1 LTSQSSL
8 AKEMERIRR
17 NGYAVDNEEVVPGC
31 RCVAVPIPNG
41 RAEPLAAISVSGPP
55 TLVTPVREAELANII
70 RETCFQIAAQL
81 GHQPTAYP
89 AVVG

>member
-1 LTSQSSL
+1 MKSRLY
-8 AKEMERIRR
+8 KK
-17 NGYAVDNEEVVPGC
+17 YNEEVVPGC

-55 TLVTPVREAELANII
+55 TLVTPVREAELANIV